1 MPDKPLWLSFYGGS
15 NADVDLDMVRRAL
28 GDLAKL
34 DGELRGGQVR
44 VPIILPEGADHDA
57 TLDAIAA
64 ELGRIAHLIDPNG
77 PTYNEGD

>member
-1 MPDKPLWLSFYGGS
+1 M
-15 NADVDLDMVRRAL
+15 
-28 GDLAKL
+28 
-34 DGELRGGQVR
+34 R